1 MSSRWRSSA
10 AAVRLQ
16 HGEEALQ
23 LRPLVAAGLVHVDQV
38 ADLGEREAQAL
49 AAQREL
55 EARALA
61 RGVDAALAVAP
72 RREQALGLVE
82 ADGAR
87 RDVELRGQ
95 LADRILRVGAFLFDF
110 QHGRVR
116 LILAQVSPRVRSRIP
131 ARDAPAPG
139 TARQV
144 APGVHWLRMALPFA
158 LDHINLWLLEDE
170 GGWTLVD
177 TGLGDAPTRALWEEI
192 FAGVFGGRPVRRVL
206 VTHYHPDHAG
216 NAGWLCAR
224 FAAPL
229 WMTQAEYLTAHAVR
243 DGVGGY
249 VPGATLALF
258 RANGLDDARHAQM
271 ATRGNIY
278 RRQVPEF
285 PDSYRRIMDGERIAI
300 GAPPLAR
307 DHGLRPCARAR
318 VALLRRAGGAIS
330 GDMLLPRI
338 STNVSV
344 WPVDPD
350 GDPLGQFL
358 QLDPAL
364 TASCPPTPWCCPRT
378 ACRSAARTERV
389 RQLEEHHEARLAE
402 LMEACAEAPRSA
414 AEVVEM
420 LFRRKLDTHQM
431 FFAMGEA
438 IAHLHYLER
447 AGGLRRTVGADGVA
461 RFAPAK
467 EEAWKS
473 ALTA

>member
-1 MSSRWRSSA
+1 VSS
-10 AAVRLQ
+10 
-16 HGEEALQ
+16 
-23 LRPLVAAGLVHVDQV
+23 
-38 ADLGEREAQAL
+38 
-49 AAQREL
+49 L
-55 EARALA
+55 EF
-61 RGVDAALAVAP
+61 P
-72 RREQALGLVE
+72 FSE
-82 ADGAR
+82 
-87 RDVELRGQ
+87 
-95 LADRILRVGAFLFDF
+95 
-110 QHGRVR
+110 
-116 LILAQVSPRVRSRIP
+116 
-131 ARDAPAPG
+131 APAPG

-177 TGLGDAPTRALWEEI
+177 TGLGDEPTRALWERI
-192 FAGVFGGRPVRRVL
+192 FAGVIGGRPVRRVL

-216 NAGWLCAR
+216 NAGWLCTR

-229 WMTQAEYLTAHAVR
+229 WITQAEYLTAHAVR
-243 DGVGGY
+243 EGVAGY
-249 VPGATLALF
+249 VPGAMLALF
-258 RANGLDDARHAQM
+258 RANGLDNVRHAQM

-285 PDSYRRIMDGERIAI
+285 PDSYRRIMDGERITV
-300 GAPPLAR
+300 GAR
-307 DHGLRPCARAR
+307 HWR
-318 VALLRRAGGAIS
+318 VIAGYGHAPEHASLYCEELGIAIS

-344 WPVDPD
+344 WAVDPE

-358 QLDPAL
+358 HSIRRYRELPADTL
-364 TASCPPTPWCCPRT
+364 VLPSHGLPFRGAHL
-378 ACRSAARTERV
+378 RV

-414 AEVVEM
+414 AEVVEV

-438 IAHLHYLER
+438 IAHLHYLQR